1 MPRHPAGAGPPGTA
15 FGRLLDEGASVRRIL
30 DRKLAAAAALALAL
44 LAINAALGWS
54 NMRGVRDA
62 LEWVGRSREVLL
74 GLSATLSAVADAETG
89 QRGYVI
95 TGNFGYL
102 DPYIAARRTLNNW
115 RYLTGLDGHSV
126 SLPIH
131 YADPAQGAAPTRA
144 GPAASPARWI
154 TPASWAAANARG
166 GMSPKTTRARESR
179 SHAASRSTRRGQ
191 SSMNA
196 RQRATVPAV
205 SMTSALC

>member
-1 MPRHPAGAGPPGTA
+1 M
-15 FGRLLDEGASVRRIL
+15 RRIL
-30 DRKLAAAAALALAL
+30 DRKLAGAAAVALAL

-102 DPYIAARRTLNNW
+102 DPYIAARRTLNTELDNLD
-115 RYLTGLDGHSV
+115 RLTVHN
-126 SLPIH
+126 
-131 YADPAQGAAPTRA
+131 PAQNARVREIRTLAWARVNRLDEGVRLRQEQGFEAAREAVASGLGKEQMDRAARCRGPGDVRGGGGAAGARA
-144 GPAASPARWI
+144 PVR
-154 TPASWAAANARG
+154 
-166 GMSPKTTRARESR
+166 
-179 SHAASRSTRRGQ
+179 
-191 SSMNA
+191 
-196 RQRATVPAV
+196 RATGSPSAPA
-205 SMTSALC
+205 